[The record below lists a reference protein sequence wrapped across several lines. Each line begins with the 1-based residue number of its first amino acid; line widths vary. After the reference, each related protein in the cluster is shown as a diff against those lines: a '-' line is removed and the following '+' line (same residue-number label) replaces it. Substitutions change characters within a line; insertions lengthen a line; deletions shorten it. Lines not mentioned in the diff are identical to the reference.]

1 MEDRNLPNALCDSI
15 TEEAGNAVA
24 DILEVGL
31 DSIFEDGL
39 LKDVPLLSTATSL
52 YKIGHSII
60 IRIWFLRFNAE
71 YIPACQSMDHLCRNP
86 CISDFQFYNFPSHIG
101 FSLMG
106 KISDQYFFHGNTSIF
121 YFLTCLKFLIRRLRQ
136 FFL

>member
-1 MEDRNLPNALCDSI
+1 MRYNQNHKERGTHYVTKLH
-15 TEEAGNAVA
+15 T
-24 DILEVGL
+24 
-31 DSIFEDGL
+31 
-39 LKDVPLLSTATSL
+39 
-52 YKIGHSII
+52 
-60 IRIWFLRFNAE
+60 
-71 YIPACQSMDHLCRNP
+71 NP

-106 KISDQYFFHGNTSIF
+106 KISDQHFFHGNTSIF